1 MKNQIKFLSLV
12 LFLFIGSQKVNAQQV
27 ASNDIQEIQIN
38 GLPTYNL
45 SEEKVAKIE
54 STILS
59 EGSYTFNNGEKD
71 VLVTIKNGYYTESY
85 SQNEFIKAKIKWHSK
100 NEYKLVVTEIN
111 KKDLPFKIGTELN
124 TKIVEVKG
132 NRYYYESELEG
143 LTWTGKFRKN

>member
-12 LFLFIGSQKVNAQQV
+12 LFLFIGSQKVNSQQV
-27 ASNDIQEIQIN
+27 ASNAIQDIQIN
-38 GLPTYNL
+38 RLHAFNI
-45 SEEKVAKIE
+45 SEEKGDKIE

-59 EGSYTFNNGEKD
+59 EGNYTFNNGEKD

-85 SQNEFIKAKIKWHSK
+85 SNNQFIKAKIKWLSK

-111 KKDLPFKIGTELN
+111 KKDLPFEVGTQLN

-143 LTWTGKFRKN
+143 LTWTGKFMKN

>member
-71 VLVTIKNGYYTESY
+71 VLVTIKNGYYTENY